1 MFLGEKIG
9 LAAFLLPWFEELG
22 ECAKCPISLHT
33 SLLSL
38 FELFIF
44 NTLIRATFFL
54 YYTLGFYYI
63 VRIYWNV

>member
-9 LAAFLLPWFEELG
+9 LAAFLLRWFEELG

-44 NTLIRATFFL
+44 NTLIRATFFIL
-54 YYTLGFYYI
+54 YSWFLLYC
-63 VRIYWNV
+63 